1 MTEFRMNQLGNNE
14 GRKIMTN
21 TKQDLNKN
29 NVTEHSLPI
38 VEHEGKYYFKDEAEV
53 GNYNHPIYF

>member
-1 MTEFRMNQLGNNE
+1 
-14 GRKIMTN
+14 MTN
-21 TKQDLNKN
+21 TNQDFNKN

-38 VEHEGKYYFKDEAEV
+38 VEHEGNYYFKDEVEV